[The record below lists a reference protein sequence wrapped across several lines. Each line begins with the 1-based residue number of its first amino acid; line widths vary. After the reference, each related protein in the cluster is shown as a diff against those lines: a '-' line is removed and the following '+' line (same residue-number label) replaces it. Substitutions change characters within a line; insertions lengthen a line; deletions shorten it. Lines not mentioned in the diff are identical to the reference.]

1 MQELTREELIER
13 LDKLEYTLEGMRE
26 DVEQELGLGNI
37 NHCTG
42 EKYLT
47 DELASL
53 DVLLAIVRGEE

>member
-26 DVEQELGLGNI
+26 DVEHELGLGSI